1 MCVNKPD
8 LSGEVDNL
16 KYDKKQ
22 LQKAQ
27 TQCEANLTEYKK
39 EVSTAV
45 AKFKAYAADHKKWT
59 YDSWIQV

>member
-1 MCVNKPD
+1 VCVNKPD

-45 AKFKAYAADHKKWT
+45 AKFKAYAADHKK
-59 YDSWIQV
+59 